1 MATTEHIP
9 LQRAFAVIEA
19 DRIAIYPSR
28 AQIVGALIELAI
40 AGLAM
45 TALLTLFDVLPMF
58 VMIALLL
65 VALAVLPLSI
75 MGFAAIN
82 PSLQGILSLS
92 TRESDQG
99 EVLGLGQGLS
109 ALARI
114 LGPAVGIALCKPDHI
129 YWPHIS
135 AAAFMAI
142 ALIIMVGIPG
152 RTSQA
157 VASSVE

>member
-1 MATTEHIP
+1 MA
-9 LQRAFAVIEA
+9 L
-19 DRIAIYPSR
+19 S
-28 AQIVGALIELAI
+28 GATLLILGL
-40 AGLAM
+40 GLAGWIGHYYIQS
-45 TALLTLFDVLPMF
+45 TPAVAQSEAATVAKAGQE
-58 VMIALLL
+58 MISNPGVRML
-65 VALAVLPLSI
+65 LAVLPLSI